1 MNTVFYIAR
10 RYAFS
15 KSKTKAINIITL
27 ISSIGIMV
35 SSMAMFVV
43 LSVFSGL
50 ENYSLSFVNSMD
62 ADLSAMPA
70 SGKFFTVPGNDLKKV
85 NSIEGVQA
93 CAKVVEERVVFTFNT
108 KQLVATL
115 KGVDKNYLDIA
126 DITPHLIAG
135 QWLEPHT
142 QQVVLGNSFA
152 NALSVGMFSNTHV
165 LEVLAM
171 KPGKGMVSTPEE
183 AYTKFPLYPSG
194 IYAFNNVE
202 ADARYVYAD
211 ITLGQQLLGW
221 NPEQISR
228 LELKLKQGASE
239 KEVTKALQE
248 IFKNKLVV
256 KDRVAL
262 NSSLYKMLQTERL
275 AIYLIF
281 SLVIMV
287 TLFCLAG
294 ALIMIILEKKEH
306 FKTLSDMGFTLLQ
319 LRRIVL
325 YQGLILSIGGAL
337 IGMLSGFVFAYL
349 QARFQFI
356 TISEGLPYPVALKW
370 ENFVIVWIT
379 LIILGFLAS
388 FLASSRLRI
397 KSY

>member
-1 MNTVFYIAR
+1 MTTVFYIAR

-70 SGKFFTVPGNDLKKV
+70 SGKFFSVTESDLKKV
-85 NSIEGVQA
+85 NSIAGVQA
-93 CAKVVEERVVFTFNT
+93 SAKVVEERVVFTFNT

-115 KGVDKNYLDIA
+115 KAVDENYLSVA
-126 DITPHLIAG
+126 DITPHLIGG

-171 KPGKGMVSTPEE
+171 KPGKGMISTPEE
-183 AYTKFPLYPSG
+183 AYTKLPLYPSG

-211 ITLGQQLLGW
+211 ISLGQQLLGW
-221 NPEQISR
+221 NPDQVSR
-228 LELKLKQGASE
+228 LELKLKPDASE

-248 IFKNKLVV
+248 VFKNKLLV

-306 FKTLSDMGFTLLQ
+306 FKTLSDMGFTLPQ

-325 YQGLILSIGGAL
+325 YQGLILSIGGAF
-337 IGMLSGFVFAYL
+337 IGVLSGFVFAYL
-349 QARFQFI
+349 QSHFQFI

-370 ENFVIVWIT
+370 ENFVIVGVT

>member
-1 MNTVFYIAR
+1 
-10 RYAFS
+10 
-15 KSKTKAINIITL
+15 
-27 ISSIGIMV
+27 
-35 SSMAMFVV
+35 
-43 LSVFSGL
+43 
-50 ENYSLSFVNSMD
+50 MD

-70 SGKFFTVPGNDLKKV
+70 SGKFFSVTENDLKKV
-85 NSIEGVQA
+85 NSIAGVQA
-93 CAKVVEERVVFTFNT
+93 SAKVVEERVVFTFNT

-115 KGVDKNYLDIA
+115 KAVDENYLSIA
-126 DITPHLIAG
+126 DITPHLTGG

-171 KPGKGMVSTPEE
+171 KPGKGMISTPEE
-183 AYTKFPLYPSG
+183 AYTKLPLYPSG

-211 ITLGQQLLGW
+211 ISLGQQLLGW
-221 NPEQISR
+221 NPDQVSR
-228 LELKLKQGASE
+228 LELKLKPDASE

-248 IFKNKLVV
+248 VFKNKLLV

-306 FKTLSDMGFTLLQ
+306 FKTLSDMGFTLPQ

-325 YQGLILSIGGAL
+325 YQGLILSIGGAF
-337 IGMLSGFVFAYL
+337 IGVLSGFVFAYL
-349 QARFQFI
+349 QSRFQFI

-370 ENFVIVWIT
+370 ENFVIVGVT